1 MTDIIEKLN
10 APLDASRVKQFDS
23 KAGSKAG
30 LSFLEGHDVI
40 RELNKVFDFQW
51 NHRVQSCDLMFEKTV
66 QNRSGKEMVLVCYK
80 AIIEISAG
88 NYPSDSPFCAYHQ
101 GVGTG
106 SSQMYPSNVA
116 DAHEVAMKEAETD
129 ALKRAAMKFG
139 DRFGLAL
146 YDKEQKNVSQPYDAK
161 RAAGDLYT
169 NVVKTHNLDKTA
181 ALEHIQAAIKS
192 VNGGELVP
200 YATFDAEQAAKIDEV
215 ALTTAPQEFK

>member
-1 MTDIIEKLN
+1 LNDIIEKLN
-10 APLDASRVKQFDS
+10 APLDGSRVRQFGS
-23 KAGSKAG
+23 NAGSKAG
-30 LSFLEGHDVI
+30 LSYLEGHDVI

-51 NHRVQSCDLMFEKTV
+51 SHRVVSCELMFEKTV

-80 AIIEISAG
+80 AQVEISTCG
-88 NYPSDSPFCAYHQ
+88 LDNPYIHHD
-101 GVGTG
+101 GIGTG

-146 YDKEQKNVSQPYDAK
+146 YDKEHKNVAAPYDPT
-161 RAAGDLYT
+161 RAAGELFT
-169 NVVKTHNLDKTA
+169 SVVKTHNLDKTA
-181 ALEHIQAAIKS
+181 AKEHIQAAIKS

-200 YATFDAEQAAKIDEV
+200 YATFDAETAAKIDEA
-215 ALTTAPQEFK
+215 ALTTAPKEFK